1 MLKQRVMTNSSER
14 AHPDTDSG
22 EIHRPVFAT
31 THWSVVLAA
40 GGTETTRAQQA
51 LSRLCHAYW
60 YPLYAYVRK
69 RGSNPQDAEDL
80 TQDFFAR
87 LLRKRSLSHLT
98 REGGRF
104 RSFLLKSMN
113 HFLTDEWRRA
123 HVQKRGAGKVISLD
137 AGTAESRYAI
147 EPADRHTPETLYDRA
162 WALILL
168 NAVFRR
174 LRDEYARTGKAAMF
188 DELQFCLTGERSAIP
203 YAELA
208 SRLNQPENTV
218 KTHVHRLR
226 RRYRELLREE
236 VAQIVASPSEIEE
249 ELRSLFRALA

>member
-1 MLKQRVMTNSSER
+1 MKTRAMTDSPKSV
-14 AHPDTDSG
+14 HHDTDSQ
-22 EIHRPVFAT
+22 ENRLPVFAT

-40 GGTETTRAQQA
+40 GDTETTRAQQA
-51 LSRLCHAYW
+51 LGRLCQTYW

-80 TQDFFAR
+80 TQEFFAR
-87 LLRKRSLSHLT
+87 LLRKKSLSHLS

-113 HFLTDEWRRA
+113 RFITDEWRRA
-123 HVQKRGAGKVISLD
+123 HTQKRGAGKIISLD
-137 AGTAESRYAI
+137 AASGESRYSI

-162 WALILL
+162 WALVLL
-168 NAVFRR
+168 DAVFHR
-174 LRDEYARTGKAAMF
+174 LRDEYARAGKVALF
-188 DELQFCLTGERSAIP
+188 EQLKFCLTGQRSAIP

-208 SRLNQPENTV
+208 SRLNQPENTL

-236 VAQIVASPSEIEE
+236 VAQIVASPDEIEE
-249 ELRSLFRALA
+249 ELRSLFHALA